1 MPAALPRATLLV
13 LLALFT
19 LAWFAN
25 LDGRRL
31 QHPDEGRYAEIGRE
45 MAFTGDW
52 VTPRLNDLKYFE
64 KPPLQYWLMA
74 ASFNA
79 FGVREGAARLV
90 PAAAGFVA
98 LFAIGYAGWKLGGP
112 TLGIYAWL
120 VLAGTFWWFGLA
132 HFVTLDAVLSSA
144 LAVAL
149 AAFLVAQR
157 AGASVRER
165 RGFMLVAWTA
175 VTAALLTKGFVALAI
190 PAGALVLY
198 TLATRDVALWKR
210 LHLLAGLALSIVLA
224 APWFVVVA
232 ARNPEFAQFFFIH
245 EHVERFLTTE
255 HNRAGAWWYFVP
267 VLAAGLLPWLGVFA
281 WTAVASWRQATPDA
295 QGFSWQ
301 RFCFAWAAFVFLFF
315 SASGSKLPSYILP
328 LFPALALPIAGQL
341 ERLPTRTLFGLS
353 LPLVLVAATLLAC
366 TVFGFD
372 AVVTRLADTLTPA
385 TLYRNAEPWVVAAFA
400 VGTVGGVV
408 ALLLGRR
415 DTPSA
420 RLATIATVSLT
431 SIVSLQCGFT
441 ASDAFSPTRSGAAL
455 VAQLRAD
462 ADPPFNLTAPVFQ
475 VGLYDQ
481 TLPFYL
487 GHPTT
492 VVAYRDELALGIDA
506 EPDKA
511 IATLAD
517 WEARWRALPQG
528 YAVLQVETLLELQKA
543 GVPFRVNAHDARRV
557 MIARR

>member
-1 MPAALPRATLLV
+1 MPAALPRATLLA

-19 LAWFAN
+19 LAWFVN

-64 KPPLQYWLMA
+64 KPPLQYWLTA
-74 ASFNA
+74 AGFKA
-79 FGVREGAARLV
+79 FGVREGVARLV
-90 PAAAGFVA
+90 PATAGFVA

-112 TLGIYAWL
+112 TLGVYAWL

-132 HFVTLDAVLSSA
+132 HFVTLDAVLASA

-157 AGASVRER
+157 TGASARAR
-165 RGFMLVAWTA
+165 LAFMLVAWA
-175 VTAALLTKGFVALAI
+175 AATAALLTKGLVALAI

-198 TLATRDVALWKR
+198 TLTTRDVGPWKR
-210 LHLLAGLALSIVLA
+210 LHLGPGLALGTALA
-224 APWFVVVA
+224 APWFVIVS
-232 ARNPEFAQFFFIH
+232 ARNPEFARFFFIH

-255 HNRAGAWWYFVP
+255 HNRPGAWWYFVP
-267 VLAAGLLPWLGVFA
+267 VLAAGLLPWLGVFV
-281 WTAVASWRQATPDA
+281 WTAIASWRQAAPDA

-328 LFPALALPIAGQL
+328 MFPALALPIAWQL
-341 ERLPTRTLFGLS
+341 ERLSTRTLFRLS
-353 LPLVLVAATLLAC
+353 LPLVLITATLLAG

-372 AVVTRLADTLTPA
+372 AVVNRLADAITPA

-400 VGTVGGVV
+400 VGTAGGIV
-408 ALLLGRR
+408 ALVLGRR
-415 DTPSA
+415 DTPAA

-431 SIVSLQCGFT
+431 SIVGLQCAFA
-441 ASDAFSPTRSGAAL
+441 ASDAFNPTRSGAAL

-462 ADPPFNLTAPVFQ
+462 ADPPFNLAAPVFQ
-475 VGLYDQ
+475 VGVYDQ

-506 EPDKA
+506 EPGKA
-511 IATLAD
+511 IATLAE